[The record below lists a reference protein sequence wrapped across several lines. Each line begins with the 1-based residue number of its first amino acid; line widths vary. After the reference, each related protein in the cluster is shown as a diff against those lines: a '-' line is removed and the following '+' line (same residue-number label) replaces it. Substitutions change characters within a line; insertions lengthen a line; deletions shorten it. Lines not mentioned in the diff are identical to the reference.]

1 MCRHYRGKKFMSSRF
16 QLCVTVCLTARPTSY
31 YWKVADS
38 AAGPDGYS
46 PSAYSYKN
54 SQTEKPTYQDVT
66 GRLRGEGRHH
76 FAGSQDEGPTG
87 PGLNLGDDQGRSWKP
102 TRSPTLVRRGRRRNT

>member
-54 SQTEKPTYQDVT
+54 SQTEKPTYQDGKLVDFEE
-66 GRLRGEGRHH
+66 RGDTTSPEVRMRGL
-76 FAGSQDEGPTG
+76 
-87 PGLNLGDDQGRSWKP
+87 PGLD
-102 TRSPTLVRRGRRRNT
+102 